1 MKILSCTMLCFIFLT
16 AVSVQAADFSGKWK
30 LSKAKSSL
38 NDQFSMA
45 PSEVIIVQNGNEFS
59 IEKHSSYQGNDY
71 TSNDKY
77 TLDGKE
83 CINEGFQGSKK
94 KSTAV
99 WDEGKNVL
107 TVKSTLPMQDGGE
120 IAITEVYKTS
130 EKDLVISSHA
140 SSSWGDLDETMVYE
154 KQ

>member
-1 MKILSCTMLCFIFLT
+1 MKILSCSMLAFILLAT
-16 AVSVQAADFSGKWK
+16 VTVQATDFTGKWK
-30 LSKAKSSL
+30 LSKTKSSL

-45 PSEVIIVQNGNEFS
+45 PSEVIIMQNGNEFS
-59 IEKHSSYQGNDY
+59 IEKHSSFQGTDY
-71 TSNDKY
+71 TSTDKY

-99 WDEGKNVL
+99 WDADKKIL

-120 IAITEVYKTS
+120 VSITEVFKTS
-130 EKDLVISSHA
+130 DNDLEINSHA
-140 SSSWGDLDETMVYE
+140 TSSWGDLDETMIYE